1 MQSTHS
7 GLSTPLGAASPGAL
21 SSRVDGFFSTW
32 IMQGLFYAILFTIPF
47 FRFRQIGDLFF
58 AKVDWILTAVL
69 LLFITVGLLLA
80 KQFPVRIRSN
90 IWPPLV
96 LFLFVNLL
104 ASAVSPYPQD
114 ALSGMIVLAQGLIF
128 ILICSLML
136 DDRGITSILPWV
148 LGISVSLN
156 AAMAVLGYALHVP
169 LFIDE
174 ETGRYFGGTVGANN
188 MALMSVFCFPI
199 LVNQLAYAKTGAIR
213 LLAAVLVVL
222 LLVGLVV
229 SESRGGFVT
238 FLFVSALVAW
248 SFRTHLRPHY
258 LGLFFAGAGAV
269 LMVMLVSVPDDYWQR
284 QSTLQ
289 MLGLA
294 ATESTDHLRGDAALD
309 RRAAY
314 LVVAGDAFTEKP
326 ILGHGTSAFA
336 EIWFRSTESDAF
348 KDERRPAHNTYA
360 EVLVGSG
367 LIGLILFLAL
377 LWVVLQNYLRAE
389 RYLASIDDTRGL
401 HLCSSYRI
409 AFLSIVAYLFLK
421 SGIDHKLFL
430 LSLPLSVAVLGYAR
444 RRYTESMSAS
454 PGTDALGLS
463 PRAPPARALG
473 AHW

>member
-1 MQSTHS
+1 
-7 GLSTPLGAASPGAL
+7 
-21 SSRVDGFFSTW
+21 
-32 IMQGLFYAILFTIPF
+32 MQGLFYAILFTIPF
-47 FRFRQIGDLFF
+47 FRFRQLGDLFF

-69 LLFITVGLLLA
+69 LLLIVFSLLLA
-80 KQFPVRIRSN
+80 KQFPEKIRSN
-90 IWPPLV
+90 IWAPLL
-96 LFLFVNLL
+96 LFFFVNLL
-104 ASAVSPYPQD
+104 ASSVSPYPQD
-114 ALSGMIVLAQGLIF
+114 AVSGMIVLVQGLIF

-136 DDRGITSILPWV
+136 DDRGITSILPWL

-156 AAMAVLGYALHVP
+156 AALAVLGYAFHVP
-169 LFIDE
+169 LFVDE

-199 LVNQLAYAKTGAIR
+199 VVNQFAYAKTGAIR
-213 LLAAVLVVL
+213 LLAALLVVL

-238 FLFVSALVAW
+238 FLFVLALLAW
-248 SFRTHLRPHY
+248 SFRSHLRPHY
-258 LGLFFAGAGAV
+258 LGLVFAGAGAILV
-269 LMVMLVSVPDDYWQR
+269 VMLLSVPEDYWQR

-314 LVVAGDAFTEKP
+314 LVVAGDAFVEKP

-367 LIGLILFLAL
+367 LIGLILFLVL

-389 RYLASIDDTRGL
+389 RYLASINDTPGL

-430 LSLPLSVAVLGYAR
+430 LSVPLSVATLGYAK
-444 RRYTESMSAS
+444 RRYAESVSAS
-454 PGTDALGLS
+454 PKTDDDARLRRLSSTKALGLG
-463 PRAPPARALG
+463 ARG
-473 AHW
+473 